1 MNQLKYGQ
9 RLKKRRKQIGFS
21 EMYVAKKLNIS
32 TLAYR
37 SIEESR
43 FVPTDRIITRLAR
56 LYGLPKELIRI
67 WVYKTTR
74 RSKIVIK

>member
-9 RLKKRRKQIGFS
+9 RLKERRKQIGFS
-21 EMYVAKKLNIS
+21 ETYVAKKLNIS

-43 FVPTDRIITRLAR
+43 FTPNERIITRLSR
-56 LYGLPKELIRI
+56 LYGLPKEVIVK
-67 WVYKTTR
+67 WVEDTIQRK
-74 RSKIVIK
+74 KIVIK